1 MNALNNNINNLLILL
16 FIIYL
21 LGYIFYSTDLLALI
35 CISQIFLIEN
45 IVKDKNRLIHYG
57 EVIIGIASLILFI
70 SNFLNEGK
78 RHPIVYCAQYLI

>member
-70 SNFLNEGK
+70 SNFLNGG
-78 RHPIVYCAQYLI
+78 

>member
-45 IVKDKNRLIHYG
+45 IVKDKNRLIRYG

-70 SNFLNEGK
+70 SNFLNGG
-78 RHPIVYCAQYLI
+78 